1 MTRTLTRTYFHSSGL
16 LRTLGDLALVDTAAS
31 DHGFAQ
37 KLAAW
42 IDFSSAINLCAVHTT
57 GQPLPGPAVP
67 ASATQA
73 VLQAFAHARAALEK
87 ALAQAAAGK
96 SRNPFPRPDAGDSLE
111 DASAYA
117 PYRKYHLAQQRELD
131 DGIRTLRSQVRE
143 QVGKAAP
150 RLRPLLALDAT
161 LETAL
166 GEREGYLLAK
176 IPTLLEK
183 RFRQL
188 RDAHRQSVAGTGAT
202 DHPGLWT
209 RPGGWLER
217 YGQELH
223 TVLQA
228 ELDLRLQP
236 SVGLIEALQHEP
248 T

>member
-1 MTRTLTRTYFHSSGL
+1 MTRTLTRTHLHSSGL
-16 LRTLGDLALVDTAAS
+16 LRTLSDLALLETAAS
-31 DHGFAQ
+31 DNGFAQ

-42 IDFSSAINLCAVHTT
+42 IDFSSAIKLCAVHTT
-57 GQPLPGPAVP
+57 GPTPPGPAVP
-67 ASATQA
+67 ASAVEA
-73 VLQAFAHARAALEK
+73 VVQAFARTRAALEK
-87 ALAQAAAGK
+87 TVAQAAAGK
-96 SRNPFPRPDAGDSLE
+96 SRNPFPRPDASDSLE

-117 PYRKYHLAQQRELD
+117 PYRKFHLAQQRELD
-131 DGIRTLRSQVRE
+131 ESIRTLRSQVRDM
-143 QVGKAAP
+143 VGRAAP

-166 GEREGYLLAK
+166 SEREGYLLAK
-176 IPTLLEK
+176 IPNLLEK

-188 RDAHRQSVAGTGAT
+188 HDAHRQTAAGASPT

-209 RPGGWLER
+209 RPGGWLAR

-223 TVLQA
+223 TVLLA

>member
-1 MTRTLTRTYFHSSGL
+1 M
-16 LRTLGDLALVDTAAS
+16 VDTAAS
-31 DHGFAQ
+31 DNGFAQ

-57 GQPLPGPAVP
+57 GQPQPGPAVG
-67 ASATQA
+67 AAAGEA
-73 VLQAFAHARAALEK
+73 VVQTFARMRSALEK
-87 ALAQAAAGK
+87 TVSQAAAGK
-96 SRNPFPRPDAGDSLE
+96 SRNAFPRPQAGDSPE

-117 PYRKYHLAQQRELD
+117 PYRKYHLALQRELD
-131 DGIRTLRSQVRE
+131 DGIRTLRSQVRDM
-143 QVGKAAP
+143 VGRAAP

-166 GEREGYLLAK
+166 SEREGYLLAK
-176 IPTLLEK
+176 IPTLLER

-188 RDAHRQSVAGTGAT
+188 RDAHRQTAAGASPA
-202 DHPGLWT
+202 DHPGLWLQ
-209 RPGGWLER
+209 PGGWLAR

-223 TVLQA
+223 TVLLA